1 MSKPKRKLGDQIRQA
16 VDDSGL
22 SRYAICKATRIDQG
36 GFSHFMAGKAGL
48 TLANLDLVADVIG
61 LGVTLNGKPVGGR
74 KGR

>member
-1 MSKPKRKLGDQIRQA
+1 LGDQIRQA

-48 TLANLDLVADVIG
+48 TLANLDLVAEVLG
-61 LGVTLNGKPVGGR
+61 LRIVADGAKRAAGQ
-74 KGR
+74 